1 MTHLC
6 CFTFILKVNSLRSL
20 RDSSIDYYY
29 YYYYYYYY
37 LILLL
42 LLISRRDKGR
52 EKVDFEAEHDCIVDM
67 HDGFLLETVEFK
79 TITTGREL
87 QNLILFKKLLFN
99 L

>member
-6 CFTFILKVNSLRSL
+6 YFTFILKVNSLRSL
-20 RDSSIDYYY
+20 RDSSIDYY

-67 HDGFLLETVEFK
+67 HDGFYWKQLNSK
-79 TITTGREL
+79 IPQGG
-87 QNLILFKKLLFN
+87 NYKI
-99 L
+99 